1 MNNLTSFSVPW
12 RQTRMNSSGLVQSC
26 LFDIK
31 LSETPCPRQFL
42 IRTFWSSSPSL
53 WWSTYIERMQL
64 GSISDLHAWARF
76 QSLNW
81 NAMHP
86 LRTPTDLTVAFIHS
100 AKPNCEKD
108 GKGHR
113 KLKRIGIY
121 HFSCLFLWSG
131 CGRTWTHFGHVRF
144 VFWTDPYTFPF
155 FFLVVVRHLN
165 RKVRLRLEQTHVYN
179 MVKYV
184 LFFGQ
189 IHTFVW
195 TNP

>member
-1 MNNLTSFSVPW
+1 MGPLTSLGQTGNHWRSIFKTVINSMNNLTSFSVPW

-76 QSLNW
+76 RSLNW

-100 AKPNCEKD
+100 AKHKLREGWKRASQTEKNWD
-108 GKGHR
+108 LSLFLSFSPVR
-113 KLKRIGIY
+113 LWRSLNTFWTNTFCILDRYI
-121 HFSCLFLWSG
+121 HFSLLFPRG
-131 CGRTWTHFGHVRF
+131 C
-144 VFWTDPYTFPF
+144 PAS
-155 FFLVVVRHLN
+155 
-165 RKVRLRLEQTHVYN
+165 E
-179 MVKYV
+179 
-184 LFFGQ
+184 
-189 IHTFVW
+189 
-195 TNP
+195 